1 MLPAAVVDLI
11 RDLFAKRRRGEF
23 TDAEARWVL
32 AIVLPVYGLTVAD
45 LAARLGRLDAAAP
58 SS

>member
-11 RDLFAKRRRGEF
+11 RDLFAKRRRGDLS
-23 TDAEARWVL
+23 DAEARWVL
-32 AIVLPVYGLTVAD
+32 AIVLPEYGLTVAD
-45 LAARLGRLDAAAP
+45 LAARLDAVSP